1 MTITGRLVPGEPT
14 HPPRRAQKQHSQPDR
29 FRQEAMVSAQELQR
43 LRKDAEAD
51 PSLKAEIARELS
63 LAEDAVAASE
73 TLKARGY
80 DLSADELQPA
90 TAGAGELN
98 DDALDRV
105 VGGTGSTL
113 PPFVG
118 MVFSDYAH
126 A

>member
-1 MTITGRLVPGEPT
+1 M
-14 HPPRRAQKQHSQPDR
+14 
-29 FRQEAMVSAQELQR
+29 SAQELQR

-90 TAGAGELN
+90 TAGSGELN